1 MNDKKMDVNI
11 DEMKKAGVFFGHK
24 AFKCHPKMKPF
35 ILGVRGSDHI
45 NIIDLDQTIIKLKE
59 AMDFIS
65 SLIKEKK
72 VIVFVGTSPGVQEI
86 IKEAAMECKMPY
98 VENRWIG
105 GTISNFEVM
114 KKRVDHMKD
123 LERKKAAGELEK
135 YTKKE
140 QAGFDKEISD
150 LNKKFGGIKEMD
162 KLPDAFFV
170 INTFKEKIAI
180 KEAKAKGI
188 PTIAIVDTDS
198 DPSIIDYP
206 IPANDDAASAV
217 RYIVD
222 RIKESCK

>member
-11 DEMKKAGVFFGHK
+11 EEMKKAGVFFGHK
-24 AFKCHPKMKPF
+24 AFKCHPKMKQF

-45 NIIDLDQTIIKLKE
+45 NIIDLEKTIVKLKE

-72 VIVFVGTSPGVQEI
+72 TIVFVGTSPGVQEI
-86 IKEAAMECKMPY
+86 IKEAAIDCKMPY
-98 VENRWIG
+98 VDNRWIG
-105 GTISNFEVM
+105 GAISNFEAI
-114 KKRVDHMKD
+114 KKRVEHMKD

-140 QAGFDKEISD
+140 QAGFDKEIAD
-150 LNKKFGGIKEMD
+150 LNKKFGGIKAMD
-162 KLPDAFFV
+162 KFPDALFV
-170 INTFKEKIAI
+170 INTLKEKIAI

-188 PTIAIVDTDS
+188 PIIAIVDTDS